1 MKSTLTARRFQS
13 HRLRPNC
20 SRPNYSSS
28 RRRSAAR
35 LNSGIG
41 HTHVAV
47 RSPSRPRTVSA
58 LAVGLLGLYRGRR
71 RRLHPL
77 APFVNAGGPTP
88 SRRRRW
94 APTRRWRPPIARSC
108 LQARHASAI
117 QLLRGLRQAARN
129 KAVMSVANR
138 RTWRTWRSTGRR
150 PALQVQAHNSSV
162 PLTLLV
168 RRHCCP
174 YARSQRIQDFETANS
189 SQ

>member
-1 MKSTLTARRFQS
+1 MPLRGAAKFTHRAHPCRRSIPPSTA
-13 HRLRPNC
+13 HRHRSGCGASGSVPGPP
-20 SRPNYSSS
+20 SSPSSS
-28 RRRSAAR
+28 RSIRLRRWTACFAA
-35 LNSGIG
+35 S
-41 HTHVAV
+41 AV
-47 RSPSRPRTVSA
+47 RSS
-58 LAVGLLGLYRGRR
+58 
-71 RRLHPL
+71 
-77 APFVNAGGPTP
+77 
-88 SRRRRW
+88 
-94 APTRRWRPPIARSC
+94 RRWRPPIARRC

-117 QLLRGLRQAARN
+117 QHLRGLQQTARN

-138 RTWRTWRSTGRR
+138 RAWRTWRSIGRR

>member
-1 MKSTLTARRFQS
+1 MPLRGAAKFT
-13 HRLRPNC
+13 HRAHPC
-20 SRPNYSSS
+20 
-28 RRRSAAR
+28 RRSIPPSTAHR
-35 LNSGIG
+35 HRSGCG
-41 HTHVAV
+41 ASGSVPGP
-47 RSPSRPRTVSA
+47 PSS
-58 LAVGLLGLYRGRR
+58 
-71 RRLHPL
+71 LHPL
-77 APFVNAGGPTP
+77 ALFVSVGGPTP

-138 RTWRTWRSTGRR
+138 RAWRTWRSTGRR